1 MENKINISDAE
12 LEVMKV
18 LWKAGR
24 PITAQEVSQELV
36 NKEWKYSTI
45 ATLLGRMVEK
55 GTATYEKRSR
65 FFYYTPIVSEQD
77 YKSAQTKRF
86 VSSLFNGSVKNLVV
100 SLFQNQ
106 EMSEADIA
114 EIKKL
119 FDLGE

>member
-18 LWKAGR
+18 LWKAGQ
-24 PITAQEVSQELV
+24 PITAQEVSRELV

-77 YKSAQTKRF
+77 YKSAQTKQF

-100 SLFQNQ
+100 SLFENQ
-106 EMSEADIA
+106 EMSEQDIS

-119 FDLGE
+119 FDLEE